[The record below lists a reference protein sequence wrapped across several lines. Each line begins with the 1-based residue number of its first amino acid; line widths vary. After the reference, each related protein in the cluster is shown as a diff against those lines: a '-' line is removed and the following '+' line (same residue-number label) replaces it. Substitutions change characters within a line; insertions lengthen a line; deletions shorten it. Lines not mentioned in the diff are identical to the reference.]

1 MMLDAGIFM
10 QNAGKIYRSQNG
22 DKCALRDI
30 TLSIRPGEYVG
41 LMGMNGSGKS
51 TLARLCNG
59 LLVPTAGKV
68 YVNGLDTRQAENL
81 QEIRQLVGMV
91 FQNPDNQLICPV
103 VEEEIAFG
111 LENLGLP
118 LPEIRERTAWALEIM
133 GLTALKQHAPHLL
146 SGGQKQKVA
155 LASVLAMT
163 PAYLVLD
170 EPAAMLDPVSRR
182 ELLQHL
188 QILNRREGMTIVLC
202 SNEAEDFMDADRLLV
217 IDQGSIYLQGTPPEI
232 FVQGTELAAIG
243 LAQPEFYRLRQRL
256 ADTGWPVAE
265 INNLTDLVDLICQP

>member
-1 MMLDAGIFM
+1 MLEAGIVL
-10 QNAGKIYRSQNG
+10 QNVSKIYRSHNG
-22 DKCALRDI
+22 DRCTLEDI
-30 TLSIRPGEYVG
+30 NLSIRPGEYVG

-59 LLVPTAGKV
+59 LLLPTAGKV
-68 YVNGLDTRQAENL
+68 YVDGLDTSQAENL
-81 QEIRQLVGMV
+81 PAIRQRVGMV

-111 LENLGLP
+111 LENLGLF

-133 GLTALKQHAPHLL
+133 GLTGLNYHAPYLL

-155 LASVLAMT
+155 LASVLAMK

-188 QILNRREGMTIVLC
+188 KILNRREGMTIVLC

-217 IDQGSIYLQGTPPEI
+217 IDRGTLCLQGTPPE
-232 FVQGTELAAIG
+232 VLSQGEQLASIG
-243 LAQPEFYRLRQRL
+243 LAQPDFYRLRQQL
-256 ADTGWPVAE
+256 ADAGCPVTA
-265 INNLTDLVDLICQP
+265 IYNLTDLVDYLCQP

>member
-1 MMLDAGIFM
+1 MLNAGIVM
-10 QNAGKIYRSQNG
+10 QNVSKIYRSHNG
-22 DKCALRDI
+22 DKCALEGI
-30 TLSIRPGEYVG
+30 NLSIRPGEYVG

-59 LLVPTAGKV
+59 LLLPTTGQV
-68 YVNGLDTRQAENL
+68 LVDGLDTSRAENL
-81 QEIRQLVGMV
+81 PRIRQRVGMV

-118 LPEIRERTAWALEIM
+118 LPEIKERTAWALEIM
-133 GLTALKQHAPHLL
+133 GLTGLKQHAPHLL

-188 QILNRREGMTIVLC
+188 REINRREGMTIVLC
-202 SNEAEDFMDADRLLV
+202 SHAAEDFMDADRLLV
-217 IDQGSIYLQGTPPEI
+217 MDSGSIYWQATPAGI
-232 FVQGTELAAIG
+232 FSAEAQLAAIG
-243 LAQPEFYRLRQRL
+243 LPQPEFYRLRQLL
-256 ADTGWPVAE
+256 AEAGCPVDK
-265 INNLTDLVDLICQP
+265 INNLTDLVDFLCQP

>member
-51 TLARLCNG
+51 TLARLCN
-59 LLVPTAGKV
+59 AF
-68 YVNGLDTRQAENL
+68 LDTSQAENL